1 MKKISLL
8 TVDAAGTLL
17 KPWPSVGAVYG
28 KAARKKGIQVDDT
41 ELDAQFG
48 KAFKDVPK
56 IAHKH
61 QGEEKE
67 FWRKVVNLTF
77 RPFYSGDLMDELFEE
92 LWELFARGEPW
103 KLADQAVQTL
113 TTLKDKNYRLAV
125 LSNNDSRLR
134 SVLREL
140 QVDHLF
146 EHLFISSELGFE
158 KPQREIF
165 QAVEETLEV
174 TPQEIMHLGDS
185 YSRDYLGAQES
196 GWNPVLYGSDTQ
208 AKVHI
213 YKFPELLNLL
223 S

>member
-1 MKKISLL
+1 
-8 TVDAAGTLL
+8 
-17 KPWPSVGAVYG
+17 
-28 KAARKKGIQVDDT
+28 
-41 ELDAQFG
+41 
-48 KAFKDVPK
+48 
-56 IAHKH
+56 
-61 QGEEKE
+61 
-67 FWRKVVNLTF
+67 
-77 RPFYSGDLMDELFEE
+77 MDELFEE

-158 KPQREIF
+158 KPQIEIF
-165 QAVEETLEV
+165 HAVEETLEV

-196 GWNPVLYGSDTQ
+196 GWNPVLYGSDSQ

-213 YKFPELLNLL
+213 QKFPELLNLL